1 MTVTVIGTGVMG
13 SALARALAGAGHE
26 VTAWNRTPSRALPL
40 ASAGVTIADG
50 LLDAVGGSDP
60 VIMCVSN
67 QVAAAELLADPALA
81 GLLRGRTLIQM
92 TTGTPADGRR
102 NAAWAQPLGIGYVDA
117 AILAYPREIGTP
129 DAEIFY
135 CGPAA
140 APEAAPELGPLL
152 SALGTAHYLGEDAG
166 RASVVDAALI
176 AFFYGTMAGLVQCVN
191 LATAEGVP
199 IGDLLPI
206 SGPFFSRFIGNAVTE
221 TGERLTERRYGEPQ
235 SSLDTHLGGI
245 DLLVLGASREAGIDT
260 GVVTAIR
267 DSFAQAVAAGHGAE
281 DIAILADLPPQP
293 GS

>member
-13 SALARALAGAGHE
+13 SALARALAGAGHQ
-26 VTAWNRTPSRALPL
+26 VTAWNRTRSRALPL

-50 LLDAVGGSDP
+50 LLDAVRGSDP

-67 QVAAAELLADPALA
+67 QAAAAELLADPALTD
-81 GLLRGRTLIQM
+81 LLRGRTLIQM

-102 NAAWAQPLGIGYVDA
+102 NAAWAEPLGIGYVDA

-152 SALGTAHYLGEDAG
+152 GALGTVHYLGEDAG

-260 GVVTAIR
+260 
-267 DSFAQAVAAGHGAE
+267 AVADTASRDGLRSKA
-281 DIAILADLPPQP
+281 
-293 GS
+293 